1 MQSVINRE
9 ARSKYEFLETW
20 DAGLVLTGA
29 EVKSVKHG
37 RMNLKGSYISE
48 EKGEL
53 WLKKVHISAYQL
65 PNQPDY
71 EPERSRKLLLKR
83 KEIDSILGK
92 LKQNGLTLIPK
103 KVYSKSGLI
112 KVEVALARGLKKHDK
127 RARLKE
133 RDVNRSIR
141 RALRQK

>member
-1 MQSVINRE
+1 MQSVINKE

-29 EVKSVKHG
+29 EVKSVKNG

-53 WLKKVHISAYQL
+53 WLKKAHISAYQL

-71 EPERSRKLLLKR
+71 EPERSRKLLLQR